1 MKSTNLMQCRG
12 IDFFYLPSVRY
23 TFRRCL
29 VPPLVCRSLTCE
41 HPVKSPMTSVWKYI
55 RGYNAGEE

>member
-1 MKSTNLMQCRG
+1 MQCRG
-12 IDFFYLPSVRY
+12 INFFYLPSVRY